1 MQSTLTSSV
10 CPVAL
15 RLKQARVRS
24 GLSQRN
30 LGIAAGI
37 DESSSSAR
45 MNQYERAKHVPDF
58 DTLSKL
64 AKVLDV
70 PVSYFYCVDDADA
83 EFQLNFHQLHTTQQT
98 QVKQLLERINFA

>member
-1 MQSTLTSSV
+1 MQSPHSNST

-15 RLKQARVRS
+15 RLKQARIRS
-24 GLSQRN
+24 GLSQRK

-37 DESSSSAR
+37 DEASSSAR

-70 PVSYFYCVDDADA
+70 PVSYFYCIDDADA
-83 EFQLNFHQLHTTQQT
+83 EFQLNFHQLHSSQQT
-98 QVKQLLERINFA
+98 QVKQLLQRINFS

>member
-1 MQSTLTSSV
+1 MQAPHINSA

-24 GLSQRN
+24 GLSQRK
-30 LGIAAGI
+30 LGIVAGI
-37 DESSSSAR
+37 DEASSSAR

-64 AKVLDV
+64 AQVLDV
-70 PVSYFYCVDDADA
+70 PVSYFYCVDDTDA
-83 EFQLNFHQLHTTQQT
+83 EFQLNFHQLQSSQQT
-98 QVKQLLERINFA
+98 QVKQLLQRINFT

>member
-1 MQSTLTSSV
+1 MQSTLTSTG
-10 CPVAL
+10 CPVAS
-15 RLKQARVRS
+15 RLKQARMRC

-37 DESSSSAR
+37 DEASSSAR

-70 PVSYFYCVDDADA
+70 PVSYFYCVDDSDA
-83 EFQLNFHQLHTTQQT
+83 EFQLNYHQLHSKQQA
-98 QVKQLLERINFA
+98 QVKQLLERINFT